1 MGLAVAFSLALFFQG
16 CKARQQPSV
25 TQAGAPSQ
33 AATGQVSP
41 LLQEQTVRPGEST
54 TYMVFFDHEETDLPP
69 DSIPTLDSVIE
80 ADREAPT
87 GQIRVIGHAGLTE
100 GGIASKIDPVTLS
113 IRRAEAVRDYLVA
126 QNVPAHRIRLTGVG
140 KGLPLVPK
148 GSGEEEMNRRV
159 EVILTALSASSPS
172 SGVVSRHPLVIENQ
186 VFTEVSG
193 VPEYIIGPGDI
204 LDITLWRGLTPEKFL
219 ATVRPDGKVSFGFIE
234 DSQVAGLTL
243 SEIDN
248 LLTEQMSQFVK
259 QPRMDVLVKE
269 YHSKTASIF
278 GGISKVGIFGDQR
291 TGPGTYI
298 LKGKTTLL
306 DLIIRAG
313 GTADNAKLE
322 RVEVIRRDGRKVM
335 VNLARAIFEGD
346 ASQNLVVD
354 DGDVVFVPLRADNR
368 VFVVG
373 EVNRQGSFIVD
384 ERVTVLQAISLA
396 GGFTRDA
403 NERRVFVFRGAGS
416 QTRVIVSDVKHIM
429 DSGDRTQDILVAHND
444 VIVVPI
450 SAIGKWNRWMDNL
463 SPTLRNIEDV
473 TGILLDIDAM
483 TPGSSTGERGPLFR
497 D

>member
-1 MGLAVAFSLALFFQG
+1 
-16 CKARQQPSV
+16 
-25 TQAGAPSQ
+25 
-33 AATGQVSP
+33 
-41 LLQEQTVRPGEST
+41 
-54 TYMVFFDHEETDLPP
+54 MVFFDREKTTLSSEAI
-69 DSIPTLDSVIE
+69 STLDSVL
-80 ADREAPT
+80 AATRETPS
-87 GQIRVIGHAGLTE
+87 GSIRVIGHSGLTE
-100 GGIASKIDPVTLS
+100 GGLASKIDPVTLS
-113 IRRAEAVRDYLVA
+113 IKRAESVRDYLMG
-126 QNVPAHRIRLTGVG
+126 QNVPAHRIRVSGVG

-148 GSGEEEMNRRV
+148 DSKEGAKNRRV
-159 EVILTALSASSPS
+159 EVIIAALSSAGATSG
-172 SGVVSRHPLVIENQ
+172 GVVSRHPVVIENQ

-204 LDITLWRGLTPEKFL
+204 LDVTLWRGLSPEKFE
-219 ATVRPDGKVSFGFIE
+219 ATVRPNGRISFGFIE
-234 DSQVAGLTL
+234 DTKVADLTL

-248 LLTEQMSQFVK
+248 LFTEQMSKFVK
-259 QPRMDVLVKE
+259 QPRIDVLVKE
-269 YHSKTASIF
+269 YHSKSASIF

-322 RVEVIRRDGRKVM
+322 RVEVIRRGGRKVM

-354 DGDVVFVPLRADNR
+354 NGDVVFVPLRADNR

-396 GGFTRDA
+396 GGFTIDA
-403 NERRVFVFRGAGS
+403 NERKVFVFRGAGS
-416 QTRVIVSDVKHIM
+416 KTRVIIADLKNIM
-429 DSGDRTQDILVAHND
+429 ATGDRTFDILVAHND

-450 SAIGKWNRWMDNL
+450 SAIGKWNRWMDHL
-463 SPTLRNIEDV
+463 SPTLRNIEDI

-483 TPGSSTGERGPLFR
+483 TPGSGTGDRGPLFR